1 MSKIFFVFKRIRY
14 FIEGLLDQLFDGFSV
29 RLCFTCHK
37 KQADPLNNFFCE
49 SCFKE
54 LDLDF
59 SKTQKEINF
68 SEAELNFL
76 FGQEDFTHPK
86 IYYAY
91 FYDDKIKFFV
101 REFKYR
107 RPYYAFFAG
116 SLLKDYFLKN
126 KNYII
131 ADISADFY
139 GRAVVRSSPKPLKVW
154 VSYMPM
160 YKFKY
165 YKRSYNQAKL
175 LAYKF
180 FSELKLEITQNS
192 FECFYQSASGLT
204 NNPVTEIE
212 FIEDLFV
219 RSKNTANLY
228 EKNRQERI
236 EIMSESISINPD
248 LDINISSDDE
258 NIFLVFDDIVTTGAS
273 FISCHRAFLG
283 SKFSRYDI
291 FYIALAG
298 NN

>member
-1 MSKIFFVFKRIRY
+1 MPKTIFVFKRIRY
-14 FIEGLLDQLFDGFSV
+14 FIEGLLDRLFDGFSV

-37 KQADPLNNFFCE
+37 KRADISNGFFCE
-49 SCFKE
+49 PCFQE
-54 LDLDF
+54 LYLDF

-76 FGQEDFTHPK
+76 FGQEDFTYPK
-86 IYYAY
+86 IYFSYL
-91 FYDDKIKFFV
+91 YDDKIKFFV

-107 RPYYAFFAG
+107 RPYYDFFAG

-131 ADISADFY
+131 ADISSDFL
-139 GRAVVRSSPKPLKVW
+139 GRAVVSSSLKPLKIW

-160 YKFKY
+160 YRDKY
-165 YKRSYNQAKL
+165 FKRSYNQARL

-204 NNPVTEIE
+204 NNPVTKIE
-212 FIEDLFV
+212 FIEDLFI

-236 EIMSESISINPD
+236 EIMSESICINPD
-248 LDINISSDDE
+248 LDLNISSDDE
-258 NIFLVFDDIVTTGAS
+258 NIFLVVDDIVTTGAS

-283 SKFSRYDI
+283 SIMAQYDI

>member
-14 FIEGLLDQLFDGFSV
+14 FIEGLLDRLFDGFSV

-37 KQADPLNNFFCE
+37 KRADISNGFFCE
-49 SCFKE
+49 PCFQE
-54 LDLDF
+54 LYLDF

-76 FGQEDFTHPK
+76 FGQEDFTYPK
-86 IYYAY
+86 IYFSYL
-91 FYDDKIKFFV
+91 YDDKIKFFV

-107 RPYYAFFAG
+107 RPYYDFFAG

-131 ADISADFY
+131 ADISSDFY
-139 GRAVVRSSPKPLKVW
+139 GRAVVSSSLKPLKIW
-154 VSYMPM
+154 ISYMPM
-160 YKFKY
+160 YRDKY
-165 YKRSYNQAKL
+165 FKRSYNQARL

-204 NNPVTEIE
+204 NNPVTKIE
-212 FIEDLFV
+212 FIEDLFI

-236 EIMSESISINPD
+236 EIMSESICINPD
-248 LDINISSDDE
+248 LDLNISSDDE
-258 NIFLVFDDIVTTGAS
+258 NIFLVVDDIVTTGAS

-283 SKFSRYDI
+283 SIMAQYDI